1 MLLLLFQGISSPY
14 YSILIQSGVSLHI
27 FLPLSTDLYKKT
39 FFLKKITHKLSKW
52 LHPSPLAQI
61 TLLIWLHLI
70 TNKQTNK
77 TPLDSSGSLRIFY
90 KVHDTWP
97 LTSRNSQSDEA
108 VAIINN
114 SSRTNYSVIQT
125 VEKLMWHL
133 SCSPRAER
141 RVGWGLKGAHNPAN
155 SSLNWRF
162 QKTDWYTESHTFMG
176 DAYLQRFRAA
186 AWKMLI

>member
-1 MLLLLFQGISSPY
+1 MGSL
-14 YSILIQSGVSLHI
+14 SIFFSLYLQI
-27 FLPLSTDLYKKT
+27 CIRRL
-39 FFLKKITHKLSKW
+39 FLKKITHKLSKW

-133 SCSPRAER
+133 SLQPEGWAKG
-141 RVGWGLKGAHNPAN
+141 RVGPERGTQPSEFIPKLEISKDWLVHGEPYIYGWCL
-155 SSLNWRF
+155 SS
-162 QKTDWYTESHTFMG
+162 E
-176 DAYLQRFRAA
+176 
-186 AWKMLI
+186 I